1 MVSGPAC
8 LSTLLICAHSSHR
21 PACRGICKEIMEKKE
36 NMVGLGMF
44 CNMYVSVA
52 LGILIFGVS
61 HKHDKHAAW
70 ARIENQVVRVN
81 ARNKG
86 P

>member
-1 MVSGPAC
+1 
-8 LSTLLICAHSSHR
+8 
-21 PACRGICKEIMEKKE
+21 MEKKE